1 MSNLKVFGIIGLLS
15 LVVAYSSI
23 ALSISVSPWFSW
35 VENALSDL
43 GARCP
48 SGPIFNLGLMSSSVL
63 ALVFAIGLKRLH
75 RGVLGAVSVMLYIL
89 STISLFMV
97 GLFPETAGIIH
108 YYVSVA
114 FFVFVALT
122 LIAFGICSLISHPR
136 SITIGI
142 MMLLLAVLATVV
154 WLFPWKGVA
163 IPELI
168 SSLTISTWVVISSVR
183 MLSARGQ

>member
-1 MSNLKVFGIIGLLS
+1 MSNLKVFGIIGVLS

-23 ALSISVSPWFSW
+23 TLSVSMSPWFSW

-43 GARCP
+43 GAIQP
-48 SGPIFNLGLMSSSVL
+48 SSPVFNSGLMLSSIL
-63 ALVFAIGLKRLH
+63 ALLFTIGLRKLH
-75 RGVLGAVSVMLYIL
+75 RGALGMVGVAFYIL
-89 STISLFMV
+89 NTISLFMV

-122 LIAFGICSLISHPR
+122 LMTFGVYNLTLSPR
-136 SITIGI
+136 SII
-142 MMLLLAVLATVV
+142 MGTMLIILSVLAIVV
-154 WLFPWKGVA
+154 WLFPWKGMA

-168 SSLTISTWVVISSVR
+168 SSLAISTWILITSIR
-183 MLSARGQ
+183 MLSIR